1 MLSKLVVVAMRRG
14 GVGKNGSRGHRS
26 LQCCDSASSVLAV
39 GVSRLPN
46 CALLKSQA
54 SEQRRKNAR
63 QGQGETGLADPEWG
77 GPFPP

>member
-1 MLSKLVVVAMRRG
+1 MEVE
-14 GVGKNGSRGHRS
+14 RGHPS
-26 LQCCDSASSVLAV
+26 LQCCGSASSVLAV

-54 SEQRRKNAR
+54 SEQRRRNAQQG

-77 GPFPP
+77 GPFPPREEEIREEETLS